1 MKKNIWRILFWG
13 LILLICLTLGTVG
26 YLENR
31 RINNEAEVL
40 LNKIKTILN
49 DSYIINKYE
58 ESNIKIDIN
67 VKGNKLTITFSGST
81 EKDYVYNLKDNVLS
95 TQYNKNDTTG
105 REMLIAVTDS
115 IAVLNGESSNQV
127 YSIFQNNSIDNY
139 TFDEGIKITYNMST
153 TDVILNTNVAVTPH
167 VTETQISYF
176 LYEDFSEEEKENYNL
191 IKTKGNLI
199 FIRENET
206 EFALAEI
213 NALSNDA
220 KESLK
225 NIIIYFY
232 GTEYSNKLENVDFET
247 KTDYEDELIKIMFNP
262 EENEYESNNIPN
274 LVNNISTPETD
285 ENDSNNTT
293 NSYEFIR
300 VKINIE

>member
-176 LYEDFSEEEKENYNL
+176 LYEDFSEEEKENYSL

-247 KTDYEDELIKIMFNP
+247 KTNYSDELIEITFNP
-262 EENEYESNNIPN
+262 EKNEYETNNIPN
-274 LVNNISTPETD
+274 D
-285 ENDSNNTT
+285 
-293 NSYEFIR
+293 YEFIK
-300 VKINIE
+300 VKINNI

>member
-40 LNKIKTILN
+40 LNKIRTILN

-232 GTEYSNKLENVDFET
+232 GTVYSNKLSNVDFDN

-285 ENDSNNTT
+285 ENDPNNTT

>member
-232 GTEYSNKLENVDFET
+232 GTEYSNKLSNVDFDN

-300 VKINIE
+300 VKIKEQ

>member
-40 LNKIKTILN
+40 LNKIKTILD

-232 GTEYSNKLENVDFET
+232 GTEYSNKLSNVDFDN

>member
-13 LILLICLTLGTVG
+13 LILIICLTLGTVG

-31 RINNEAEVL
+31 RINDEAEVL

-58 ESNIKIDIN
+58 ESNIEININ

-81 EKDYVYNLKDNVLS
+81 EKDYVYSLKNNVLN
-95 TQYNKNDTTG
+95 TQYSKNDMTG

-232 GTEYSNKLENVDFET
+232 GTEYSNKLSNVDFDN

>member
-31 RINNEAEVL
+31 RINNEAEVF

-81 EKDYVYNLKDNVLS
+81 EKDYVYNLRDNVLS

-191 IKTKGNLI
+191 IKAKGNLI
-199 FIRENET
+199 LIRENET

-213 NALSNDA
+213 NALSSDA

-232 GTEYSNKLENVDFET
+232 GTEYSNKLSNVDFDN
-247 KTDYEDELIKIMFNP
+247 KTDYKDELIEIMFNP
-262 EENEYESNNIPN
+262 EKNEYEVNNIPN
-274 LVNNISTPETD
+274 N
-285 ENDSNNTT
+285 
-293 NSYEFIR
+293 YEFIR
-300 VKINIE
+300 VKLNIQ

>member
-13 LILLICLTLGTVG
+13 LIFLICITLGTVG

-31 RINNEAEVL
+31 RINDEAEVL

-232 GTEYSNKLENVDFET
+232 GTEYSNKLSNVDFDN
-247 KTDYEDELIKIMFNP
+247 KTDYEDELIEIMFNP

-285 ENDSNNTT
+285 ENNSNNTT

>member
-232 GTEYSNKLENVDFET
+232 GTEYSNKLSNVDFDN
-247 KTDYEDELIKIMFNP
+247 KTDYEDELIEIMFNP

>member
-67 VKGNKLTITFSGST
+67 VKGNKLTIRFSGST
-81 EKDYVYNLKDNVLS
+81 EKDYVYSLKDNVLS
-95 TQYNKNDTTG
+95 TQYNKNDSTG

-127 YSIFQNNSIDNY
+127 YSIFQNNSIVNY

-191 IKTKGNLI
+191 IKAQGNLI
-199 FIRENET
+199 PIRENET

-213 NALSNDA
+213 TALSSDA

-232 GTEYSNKLENVDFET
+232 GTEYSNKLSNVDFDN
-247 KTDYEDELIKIMFNP
+247 KTDYKDELIEIMFNP
-262 EENEYESNNIPN
+262 EKNEYEVNNIPN
-274 LVNNISTPETD
+274 N
-285 ENDSNNTT
+285 
-293 NSYEFIR
+293 YEFIR
-300 VKINIE
+300 VKLNIQ

>member
-232 GTEYSNKLENVDFET
+232 GTEYSNKLENVDFDN

>member
-81 EKDYVYNLKDNVLS
+81 EKDYVYNLKDDVLS

-232 GTEYSNKLENVDFET
+232 GTEYSNKLSNVDFDN
-247 KTDYEDELIKIMFNP
+247 KIDYKDELIEIMFNP

-285 ENDSNNTT
+285 EDDSNNTT

>member
-31 RINNEAEVL
+31 RINDEAEVL

-58 ESNIKIDIN
+58 ESNIEININ

-81 EKDYVYNLKDNVLS
+81 EKDYVYSLKNNVLN
-95 TQYNKNDTTG
+95 TQYSKNDMIG

>member
-232 GTEYSNKLENVDFET
+232 GTEYSNKLSNVDFDN
-247 KTDYEDELIKIMFNP
+247 KIDYEDELIKIMFNP

-285 ENDSNNTT
+285 EDDSNNTT

>member
-13 LILLICLTLGTVG
+13 LILIMCLTLGMVG
-26 YLENR
+26 YLENK

-199 FIRENET
+199 FIRETET

-232 GTEYSNKLENVDFET
+232 GTEYSNKLSNVDFDN
-247 KTDYEDELIKIMFNP
+247 KTNYSDELIEITFNP
-262 EENEYESNNIPN
+262 EKNEYETNNIPN
-274 LVNNISTPETD
+274 D
-285 ENDSNNTT
+285 
-293 NSYEFIR
+293 YEFIK

>member
-232 GTEYSNKLENVDFET
+232 GTEYSNKLSNVDFDN
-247 KTDYEDELIKIMFNP
+247 KIDYEDELIKIMFNP

-285 ENDSNNTT
+285 ENDPNNTT

>member
-81 EKDYVYNLKDNVLS
+81 EKDYVYNLKDDVLS

-232 GTEYSNKLENVDFET
+232 GTEYSNKLSNVDFDN
-247 KTDYEDELIKIMFNP
+247 KTDYEDELIEIMFNP
-262 EENEYESNNIPN
+262 EKNEYEVNNIPN
-274 LVNNISTPETD
+274 N
-285 ENDSNNTT
+285 
-293 NSYEFIR
+293 YEFIR
-300 VKINIE
+300 VKLNIQ

>member
-1 MKKNIWRILFWG
+1 MKKYIWRILFWG

-81 EKDYVYNLKDNVLS
+81 EKDYVYNLKDDVLS

-232 GTEYSNKLENVDFET
+232 GTEYSNKLSNVDFDN

>member
-31 RINNEAEVL
+31 RINNEAEEL

-232 GTEYSNKLENVDFET
+232 GTEYSNKLSNVDFDN

>member
-232 GTEYSNKLENVDFET
+232 GTEYSNKLSNVDFDN

>member
-81 EKDYVYNLKDNVLS
+81 EKDYVYNLKDDVLS

-232 GTEYSNKLENVDFET
+232 GTEYSNKLSNVDFDN

>member
-40 LNKIKTILN
+40 LNKIKTILD

-232 GTEYSNKLENVDFET
+232 GTEYSNKLSNVDFDN

-285 ENDSNNTT
+285 ENDPNNTT

>member
-1 MKKNIWRILFWG
+1 MKKNIWRLLFWG

-49 DSYIINKYE
+49 DSNIINKYE

-232 GTEYSNKLENVDFET
+232 GTEYSNKLSNVDFDN